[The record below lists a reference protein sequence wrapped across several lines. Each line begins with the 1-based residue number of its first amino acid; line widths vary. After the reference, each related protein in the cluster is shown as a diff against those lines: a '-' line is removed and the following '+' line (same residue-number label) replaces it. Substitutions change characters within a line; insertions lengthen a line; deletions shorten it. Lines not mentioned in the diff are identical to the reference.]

1 MQRLRGVMDGARRA
15 PSAILVTVATLVTSV
30 TLLDGVAHAQTG
42 GSADPGKGY
51 AEVVAQ
57 SAFGNV
63 TSQNYGAEFGY
74 TVYPNVQ
81 VFAEIG
87 HTRNVAT
94 TEISTAAQIIAGYL
108 TQAQPNAVGYTVRQ
122 PMTFGVGGAKFLLPI
137 SGGPRLLPY
146 AMVGFGVAKISQD
159 ATFSVAGTDV
169 TANLAQY
176 NIVLGGDLSGSFTKP
191 LILLGG
197 GVSYPMWQS
206 VLLDFQYRYGHVFVP
221 GQTINVS
228 RAGIGLGLR
237 F

>member
-1 MQRLRGVMDGARRA
+1 MVGVRRA
-15 PSAILVTVATLVTSV
+15 PSAILVTVATLATSV
-30 TLLDGVAHAQTG
+30 TLLAGTAHAQVG
-42 GSADPGKGY
+42 ASADPGKGY

-63 TSQNYGAEFGY
+63 TSQNYGGEFGY

-81 VFAEIG
+81 VFAEVG

-94 TEISTAAQIIAGYL
+94 TEISAAAQIIAGAL
-108 TQAQPNAVGYTVRQ
+108 TQAQPGVVGYTVRQ
-122 PMTFGVGGAKFLLPI
+122 PMTFGVGGAKFLLPL

-146 AMVGFGVAKISQD
+146 ALVGFGVAKISQD
-159 ATFSVAGTDV
+159 ATFSVGGTDV
-169 TANLAQY
+169 TTNLAQY
-176 NIVLGGDLSGSFTKP
+176 GIVLGSDLSGSFTKP
-191 LILLGG
+191 LIMLGG

-206 VLLDFQYRYGHVFVP
+206 ALLDFQYRYGHVFIP